1 MPQLI
6 TCKQKNNVKENYRKL
21 NLIRQGLRLLWLK
34 DLMNV
39 TEKLQ
44 FIDLTFRHSCLVSSS
59 GVEARNEGTRQK
71 CRNVGSMN
79 CNFSITI
86 IKSLNRSS
94 IKPCLIIMC
103 VSAKCY

>member
-1 MPQLI
+1 MTDYETTELCYI
-6 TCKQKNNVKENYRKL
+6 EVRNATRWT
-21 NLIRQGLRLLWLK
+21 IGHGLMLLWLK
-34 DLMNV
+34 DLMIV
-39 TEKLQ
+39 TENLQ
-44 FIDLTFRHSCLVSSS
+44 FIDPTFRHSCLVPSSE
-59 GVEARNEGTRQK
+59 VEARNEGTRQK

-79 CNFSITI
+79 CNFSIAI